1 MINIFIVSHGELS
14 KGIRNSVEMITGE
27 NKRVETFSLKP
38 GESPDKIAEAI
49 QERINGRE
57 EEEFL
62 ILADILG
69 GSVYNSCLRLALNK
83 NVRIISGMNLS
94 LVIEIFLLLPDEN
107 IDEQIEL
114 IIGRAKDGI
123 KLMNSVK
130 LLENEEEEEW

>member
-14 KGIRNSVEMITGE
+14 KGIRNSAEMITGE

-38 GESPDKIAEAI
+38 GESPIIAEAI